1 MLGRRVGRRP
11 LMRAAATTAVVAGTA
26 TVVSGGIQ
34 SRQASRA
41 QQQADA
47 QAYQAQQQQDQ
58 IDAAARQAAYEQQA
72 YAQASAPPPPA
83 VAAPAAAP
91 SAGEELMSQLQNL
104 GTLHAQG
111 ILSDDEFTAAK
122 AKLLA

>member
-72 YAQASAPPPPA
+72 YAQAAPPPPA
-83 VAAPAAAP
+83 VAP
-91 SAGEELMSQLQNL
+91 SAGDELMAQLQNL